1 MQQSTELWQNEDERN
16 VGDGNIQREEKRES
30 KRGMEKERVIRERGK
45 RGIRE
50 NS

>member
-1 MQQSTELWQNEDERN
+1 MNEMLEMGTYRERK
-16 VGDGNIQREEKRES
+16 RERES

-50 NS
+50 RDIS